1 MEFLIT
7 HEQNIRLGVFIS
19 LLIIFAGLEFI
30 APLAKRRAARLSQW
44 FTNISITLISTFVMR
59 LILPIFAVG
68 VSNYTAEHNVG
79 LFNIIDLGFWLTLIV
94 SLLLLDVLIYG
105 QHVMMH
111 KVPLL
116 WRLHR
121 MHHTELGLDVTS
133 AVRFHPSE
141 MVVSMLIKMA
151 FIFIMGIPVAAI
163 IIFEIILNGLALFNH
178 SNINLPRFIEHFMR
192 KVFITPEIHWIHH
205 SEIVNE
211 TNSNFGFNL
220 VIWDK
225 IFSTYLD
232 KPTLPYTDLR
242 QGLNE
247 FGFEKPLS
255 LIELIISPFKNYPQK
270 GKQQ

>member
-1 MEFLIT
+1 MEFLIANET
-7 HEQNIRLGVFIS
+7 NIRLGVFIT
-19 LLIIFAGLEFI
+19 LLVIFAGLEFI

-44 FTNISITLISTFVMR
+44 VTNISITVINSIVMR

-68 VSNYTAEHNVG
+68 ISNYASENNVG
-79 LFNIIDLGFWLTLIV
+79 LLNLIDLGFWPTFIV
-94 SLLLLDVLIYG
+94 SLLLLDVLIYW

-133 AVRFHPSE
+133 ALRLHPIE
-141 MVVSMLIKMA
+141 IIVSMLIKMSFV
-151 FIFIMGIPVAAI
+151 FIIGIPVVAI
-163 IIFEIILNGLALFNH
+163 IIFEVILNGLALFNH
-178 SNINLPRFIEHFMR
+178 SNIKLPRFLELLMR

-211 TNSNFGFNL
+211 TNSNYGSSL

-232 KPTLPYTDLR
+232 KPTLAYTDLR

-247 FGFEKPLS
+247 FDFGKPLS

-270 GKQQ
+270 GKQ